1 MWHQKSVNVQNESPE
16 TLEYGPFPL
25 FAKRSVEVHRQFE
38 RECPDPALS
47 LLDDNDAFWDKILQT
62 PSDESLGYEAEAVN
76 MFSTTPV
83 ELVCGHVGSSCLE
96 TLPSPAHLMGKKRK
110 KRGGGERRDS
120 ADRQSSAVTQHIIQ
134 LRRKQSYID
143 SLKGEKWWSSSVWR
157 AEPEWAGPDG
167 EQAES
172 EGETHPHLPDHP
184 FCQEV
189 WMTPAMPIGRKKREA
204 STPKIRRKRQKQRS
218 ILHLIPASTNSY
230 GERDLTILTW
240 ALGRSQGAGLQVSG
254 ETISVVTEGTYFIYS
269 QVLYKDNTWV
279 MGHVI
284 TKRLKGAET
293 KLMKCLKSMPS
304 NLSEPVNTCYTAGV
318 HYLESGSVLELS
330 VPRQSAEL
338 ILWSH
343 ATFMG
348 IFSI

>member
-184 FCQEV
+184 FSQE
-189 WMTPAMPIGRKKREA
+189 RE
-204 STPKIRRKRQKQRS
+204 
-218 ILHLIPASTNSY
+218 Y
-230 GERDLTILTW
+230 GEYGEQILDV
-240 ALGRSQGAGLQVSG
+240 APGGNPMMSF
-254 ETISVVTEGTYFIYS
+254 VTGGTAYREI
-269 QVLYKDNTWV
+269 QRKWERPD
-279 MGHVI
+279 
-284 TKRLKGAET
+284 
-293 KLMKCLKSMPS
+293 
-304 NLSEPVNTCYTAGV
+304 
-318 HYLESGSVLELS
+318 ESHSDF
-330 VPRQSAEL
+330 
-338 ILWSH
+338 W
-343 ATFMG
+343 G
-348 IFSI
+348 IQCSTEQ

>member
-1 MWHQKSVNVQNESPE
+1 MEKRYVVLVTLSCTCLVLTLLFVQWRHIRLLRLQLMD
-16 TLEYGPFPL
+16 LEHTV
-25 FAKRSVEVHRQFE
+25 S
-38 RECPDPALS
+38 ALRTGQEGARCLS
-47 LLDDNDAFWDKILQT
+47 GT
-62 PSDESLGYEAEAVN
+62 C
-76 MFSTTPV
+76 
-83 ELVCGHVGSSCLE
+83 CG
-96 TLPSPAHLMGKKRK
+96 
-110 KRGGGERRDS
+110 
-120 ADRQSSAVTQHIIQ
+120 
-134 LRRKQSYID
+134 
-143 SLKGEKWWSSSVWR
+143 
-157 AEPEWAGPDG
+157 
-167 EQAES
+167 
-172 EGETHPHLPDHP
+172 
-184 FCQEV
+184 V

-204 STPKIRRKRQKQRS
+204 STPKIRRKRQTEQRS